1 MYCAFA
7 ILHVLLIGENGNA
20 YNIADSQAN
29 VSIREFAGMI
39 ASKGGLEVV
48 FELPGQTRENP
59 IISQA
64 FFATEKINDLG
75 WHPQWSLEEGIS
87 HTLNTL
93 VET

>member
-1 MYCAFA
+1 M
-7 ILHVLLIGENGNA
+7 
-20 YNIADSQAN
+20 
-29 VSIREFAGMI
+29 FAGMI